1 MLLTGTWR
9 EYSFGRYSMVLL
21 PNVINFLPGLMSLRK
36 MAKTFPRLPLESQ
49 DIFPM
54 DLWVLGNSKCC
65 WTEGEVCSPFST
77 INIVVLLM
85 AGGILRRQRERVKD
99 EKETEEGYNTFP
111 FICIFFVQKKRTSA
125 KAFIYPLL

>member
-1 MLLTGTWR
+1 
-9 EYSFGRYSMVLL
+9 
-21 PNVINFLPGLMSLRK
+21 
-36 MAKTFPRLPLESQ
+36 
-49 DIFPM
+49 M

-111 FICIFFVQKKRTSA
+111 FICIFLCKRKGLLPRPLFIRCYENHFVS
-125 KAFIYPLL
+125 